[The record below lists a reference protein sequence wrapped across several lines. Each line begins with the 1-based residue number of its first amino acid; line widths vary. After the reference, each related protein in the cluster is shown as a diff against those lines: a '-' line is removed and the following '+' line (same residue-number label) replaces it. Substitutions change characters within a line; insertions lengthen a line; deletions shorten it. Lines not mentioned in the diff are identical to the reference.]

1 MAGSIRGQMG
11 GQGLVNNRAALKLF
25 ILFGGFL
32 RGLSESRK
40 LRSNF
45 GRVPQQPEKDEKLA
59 AVHQPLSTH
68 LPVFGT
74 TEDPNKRL
82 TARLENNERQC
93 SRVARN
99 SISGHRSSINARFTR
114 VGAR

>member
-1 MAGSIRGQMG
+1 MG
-11 GQGLVNNRAALKLF
+11 GQGLVNNKAALKLSGV
-25 ILFGGFL
+25 FGGFL
-32 RGLSESRK
+32 RALSESQK

-45 GRVPQQPEKDEKLA
+45 GRVAQQPENTGKLA

-68 LPVFGT
+68 LPVFGISEET
-74 TEDPNKRL
+74 LKRSGSKI
-82 TARLENNERQC
+82 ENRDDQC

-99 SISGHRSSINARFTR
+99 SISGQRSSINARLTR